1 MTSFVV
7 ETYVPD
13 GDPERFAADVEGI
26 LAAVDSVLPVAR
38 GVRHVRSYLVPTDQM
53 GFHVIRAD
61 NAEDIATVTR
71 LASIEVERIVAA
83 IGVGPDEGDIS
94 PNRQGF
100 VPDAGQPND
109 GGLA

>member
-13 GDPERFAADVEGI
+13 GDPERFAADVDGI
-26 LAAVDSVLPVAR
+26 RAAVDSVLSVAR
-38 GVRHVRSYLVPTDQM
+38 RVQHVRSYLVPSDEM

-61 NAEDIATVTR
+61 NAEDIVTVTA
-71 LASIEVERIVAA
+71 LARIEVERIVAA
-83 IGVGPDEGDIS
+83 IGVGPDETDIS
-94 PNRQGF
+94 PGDGGI
-100 VPDAGQPND
+100 VPKPGRPAD